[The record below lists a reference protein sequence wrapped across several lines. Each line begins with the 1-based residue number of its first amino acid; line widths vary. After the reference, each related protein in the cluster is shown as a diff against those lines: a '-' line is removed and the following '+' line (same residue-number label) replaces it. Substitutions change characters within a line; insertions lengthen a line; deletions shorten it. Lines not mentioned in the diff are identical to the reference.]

1 MSDSEIRMEYW
12 PIDSIVPYELNS
24 KKHDKEQVG
33 KIATSIQR
41 FGFDQPIVVDKD
53 GVIIKGHGRRLACIQ
68 LGLRVVPV
76 LVRADL
82 TAEQVKAA
90 RVADNRA
97 AVGDIDTA
105 MLKLELEGIDLDDL
119 RGIFDDKELEFLDA
133 DMTEMSEDAFADD
146 LDQALAAQDVATQE
160 KMQVAADK
168 RVPIAKALGF
178 KDIAG
183 ADLIYV
189 NRLMAQLEAQ
199 YGARGEGAFVGFVKS
214 LVGDKS

>member
-1 MSDSEIRMEYW
+1 MSNSGLKIELWTIER
-12 PIDSIVPYELNS
+12 IKPYELNS
-24 KKHDKEQVG
+24 KKHEKEQVARIV
-33 KIATSIQR
+33 KSIER

-53 GVIIKGHGRRLACIQ
+53 GVIIKGHGRRLAALE
-68 LGLRVVPV
+68 LGLKTVPV

-82 TAEQVKAA
+82 TTEQANAA

-105 MLKLELEGIDLDDL
+105 ALKLELESINLDDL
-119 RGIFDDKELEFLDA
+119 RGIFDDKELEFLDVDLA
-133 DMTEMSEDAFADD
+133 EMDTSAFASD
-146 LDQALAAQDVATQE
+146 LDEALESQDAETQNKMRAAE
-160 KMQVAADK
+160 EK

-189 NRLMAQLEAQ
+189 NRLMASLEAQ
-199 YGARGEGAFVGFVKS
+199 YSMKGEAAFVAFVKN
-214 LVGDKS
+214 LVK